1 MFNFCSFLQFF
12 VNAQIKWI
20 SHLFLFFCILV
31 VSKWI
36 GNALKSFVTCV
47 LELHVYMPWFFQLF
61 FSLKYLF
68 RNILLRCKWLTYFVF
83 FVFLFRQT
91 ITQLHFKFDE
101 NTRQNL
107 YIRFFRFN
115 FASYLIHFHSFASI
129 ISIL

>member
-1 MFNFCSFLQFF
+1 ML
-12 VNAQIKWI
+12 I
-20 SHLFLFFCILV
+20 SSIFRKCTN
-31 VSKWI
+31 KM
-36 GNALKSFVTCV
+36 NKSFIFIFLHFSCFKMNWQCIEVFCYLCAWVTC
-47 LELHVYMPWFFQLF
+47 LHMPWFFQLF